1 MAAII
6 IANICEQERAIQLKV
21 EWINKEE
28 LSLVLLRQYFIVCSI
43 TSLPDHQLFMIHTDI
58 QTNADSNAKF
68 LVRAS
73 FLEIYNERISDLM
86 V

>member
-1 MAAII
+1 MT
-6 IANICEQERAIQLKV
+6 
-21 EWINKEE
+21 
-28 LSLVLLRQYFIVCSI
+28 I
-43 TSLPDHQLFMIHTDI
+43 TDHQLFMIHADI

-86 V
+86 VRIVAMHVTCH